1 VSLFDEAALEDR
13 MRRIARDEVRAQR
26 TDAGED
32 WIDQTRSPLGRELH
46 CALVRDGIL
55 PGCKVHRRVL
65 VRRRDLDGYIE
76 SHPVTPRAANDVT
89 TSSEARALA
98 RVGGRRVAS

>member
-1 VSLFDEAALEDR
+1 VTLFDEAALER
-13 MRRIARDEVRAQR
+13 CVRQIFREESAKQSG
-26 TDAGED
+26 DGAD

-46 CALVRDGIL
+46 CELVRSGVL

-65 VRRRDLDGYIE
+65 VRRRDLDAYIE

-89 TSSEARALA
+89 ATSEARALA